1 MTTEALFPVQQS
13 SPAAETP
20 SVESALDVQIVADK
34 RQSMVIE
41 LVGMRYTVK
50 VPKASLA
57 LKLAVRAKQADD
69 NPALLAQTIDEWIS
83 RAFSSEDAESVKQR
97 LYESDDDDLDLPH
110 IMKLMEALI
119 ERTTDNPSS

>member
-1 MTTEALFPVQQS
+1 MTTEALFPIQQS

-41 LVGMRYTVK
+41 LVGKRYTVK

-83 RAFSSEDAESVKQR
+83 KRTGIRSRHIAVEETAISLAVSAAKDALTIIGVTRAR
-97 LYESDDDDLDLPH
+97 HHLG
-110 IMKLMEALI
+110 
-119 ERTTDNPSS
+119 R

>member
-83 RAFSSEDAESVKQR
+83 RAFSSEDAESVKHR
-97 LYESDDDDLDLPH
+97 LYEADDDDLDLPH